1 LLAAFWRH
9 RDESAVKFSQEFN
22 VVRTP
27 DDDWFDSVLTVD
39 TRLFLDPFLIY
50 AQPFD
55 PFQQAHSKMV
65 VYFNSAFKLV
75 AESQGNA
82 AHPSWIRAVDLLM
95 FPEVSELC
103 LGFSAED
110 VDGAG
115 AAKGFAKHIAAAL
128 WEAVQSGL
136 SSLKHFEEVG
146 LLRKGIGA
154 DRIGDMTGNILR
166 GELATYTQ
174 TICARHGIFMEPTR
188 YPRVAFSTEFNRW
201 IPGVLDL
208 PVSVATGKPI
218 LLAPETFLRDLPT
231 ISGDAFWGHC
241 FDTHNEVLRAEF
253 GADIARHVDK
263 ESIINLARRHPEFR
277 EEFIREAEDGD
288 PAPYDLKRDP
298 LGRVRWY
305 ETTLA
310 HCVQN
315 PLSLGFSTSNEF
327 HDFVFKLIAA
337 FRVFVEDNGGWRLLW
352 NDTGRPKSEEAAQ
365 LLFLGIVKHY
375 CAASEVSVAKESDL
389 GRGPSDFTFAQGHT
403 RRTLIE
409 AKLAK
414 NSRFWHGLEK
424 QLPTYMRAEGIQ
436 HGVFLVI
443 LLSDR
448 DLKRLVGIRD
458 VAKHVSTETGYD
470 IKVEVVDATTEK
482 PSASKVP

>member
-1 LLAAFWRH
+1 
-9 RDESAVKFSQEFN
+9 VKFSQEFN
-22 VVRTP
+22 VTRTP
-27 DDDWFDSVLTVD
+27 NDDWFDPVLTLD
-39 TRLFLDPFLIY
+39 TGLFLDPFLIY
-50 AQPFD
+50 AQPSH
-55 PFQQAHSKMV
+55 PFNAAHGKIV
-65 VYFNSAFKLV
+65 AYFSAVFALV
-75 AESQGNA
+75 AESKGIA
-82 AHPSWIRAVDLLM
+82 THLSWIRAVDLLV

-103 LGFSAED
+103 LGYAAED

-115 AAKGFAKHIAAAL
+115 SAKGFAKLIGSAL
-128 WEAVQSGL
+128 WDAVQTGI
-136 SSLKHFEEVG
+136 SSLEHFEEVG

-166 GELATYTQ
+166 EELASYTQ
-174 TICARHGIFMEPTR
+174 SICARHGIPMEPVR
-188 YPRVAFSTEFNRW
+188 YPRVAFNAEFNRW
-201 IPGVLDL
+201 IPASLDL
-208 PVSVATGKPI
+208 PISVLTGKPI
-218 LLAPETFLRDLPT
+218 LLAPEKFLRDLPT
-231 ISGDAFWGHC
+231 ISGGAFWSHC

-253 GADIARHVDK
+253 GADISRHVDK
-263 ESIINLARRHPEFR
+263 ESIIELAQRHPEFR
-277 EEFIREAEDGD
+277 DEFIRETEGGD
-288 PAPYDLKRDP
+288 AKPYDLKRDP

-310 HCVQN
+310 YCAHN
-315 PLSLGFSTSNEF
+315 PIALGFTTSAEF
-327 HDFVFKLIAA
+327 RDFVLKLIAE
-337 FRVFVEDNGGWRLLW
+337 FRLFVEDNAGWRLLW
-352 NDTGRPKSEEAAQ
+352 NDSGKAKSEEAAQ

-375 CAASEVSVAKESDL
+375 CAANEVSIAKESDL

-414 NSRFWHGLEK
+414 NTRFWHGLEK

-448 DLKRLVGIRD
+448 DLKRLVGIRG
-458 VAKHVSTETGYD
+458 VAKRVSSETGYD
-470 IKVEVVDATTEK
+470 IKVEVIDATTDK